1 MRILTTTFF
10 TGLALLSFGQS
21 IQESGISWPIRFAAK
36 IDTTDL
42 RKHLSVLASD
52 EYEGRET
59 GKKGQQMS
67 ATYIESVFKNT
78 GCATVPGM
86 RGYQQYFDVIETTP
100 GGSLSFNNV
109 NLNYRT
115 DFIYFGTK
123 RLFELN
129 DQPMLTEESAKFN
142 TTKKDYVLIHQ
153 LEGLGVRETVGELK
167 KNAPDGLQAIV
178 LVVSD
183 YATLYEYLEHYTTN
197 KSMRLADQP
206 AGKDIPTIVVR
217 ADAISGLL
225 PKHAL
230 SLVSAKKSKKLRKMK
245 ETGRLTARFNEGE
258 QRLTSSNVLAYIEG
272 SDPVLKNEVLFV
284 TAHYDHIGI
293 DNGVVYNGADDD
305 GTGTVALLEMAEAFM
320 AAKNSGHGPKRSI
333 ILMTVSGEEKGLLG
347 SSYYVDHPLI
357 PLDKTIADLNIDM
370 IGRYDI
376 AHEDVEKAM
385 KQPPVKVD
393 IPNPNSDH
401 RELPIM
407 TEEKKIDYIYI
418 IGSNMLSDD
427 LHNVNE
433 KANSSYTHLN
443 LDYKFNSLTDPNQ
456 FYFRSD
462 HYNFAKNGIPSIFY
476 FSGVHEDYHQ
486 PTDDIEKINFSK
498 VERVAQLVFFTAWD
512 LSNAAK
518 RPGLKF

>member
-1 MRILTTTFF
+1 MKTLTTTLF
-10 TGLALLSFGQS
+10 TSLVLLSFGQG
-21 IQESGISWPIRFAAK
+21 IEDSGISWPIRFSQK
-36 IDTTDL
+36 IDTVDL

-67 ATYIESVFKNT
+67 ATYIESVFKNI

-86 RGYQQYFDVIETTP
+86 KGYQQYFDVIETTP

-123 RLFELN
+123 RLFELT
-129 DQPMLTEESAKFN
+129 DQPMLTVESAKFN
-142 TTKKDYVLIHQ
+142 ATKKDYVLIHQ

-183 YATLYEYLEHYTTN
+183 YATLYEYLEHYTTT

-206 AGKDIPTIVVR
+206 AGKDIPTIIVR

-245 ETGRLTARFNEGE
+245 ESGRLTARFNEGE

-272 SDPVLKNEVLFV
+272 SDSVLKNEVLFV

-305 GTGTVALLEMAEAFM
+305 GTGTVALLELAEAFM
-320 AAKNSGHGPKRSI
+320 AAKNAGHGPKRSI

-376 AHEDVEKAM
+376 AHEDVEKAS
-385 KQPPVKVD
+385 KQERIKVNIGKAD
-393 IPNPNSDH
+393 TSH
-401 RELPIM
+401 RDLMIN
-407 TEEKKIDYIYI
+407 KKNVDYIYI

-427 LHNVNE
+427 LHNANE
-433 KANSSYTHLN
+433 NANSYYTHLN

-486 PTDDIEKINFSK
+486 PTDDIEKINFNK
-498 VERVAQLVFFTAWD
+498 VERVAKLVFFTAWD
-512 LSNAAK
+512 LSNSPG
-518 RPGLKF
+518 RPKVNH